1 MRCPLITCT
10 CTVLYMYS
18 IVHVHYTTYNDIMSH
33 VHLYKSQNVIVVLH
47 VSACLYSCSQSTD
60 HVFTIVPDGNACL
73 HDIVSVS
80 QSSPPGPRRG
90 PAVTPQTHSDPS
102 GSGLG
107 SQMFPVKT
115 AYMYMYTIIHVSG
128 VAS

>member
-1 MRCPLITCT
+1 
-10 CTVLYMYS
+10 
-18 IVHVHYTTYNDIMSH
+18 MSH
-33 VHLYKSQNVIVVLH
+33 VHLYKSRNVIVPH
-47 VSACLYSCSQSTD
+47 VNACLYSCSQSTD
-60 HVFTIVPDGNACL
+60 VFTIVPDGNACL

-90 PAVTPQTHSDPS
+90 RAVTPQTHSDPS
-102 GSGLG
+102 GSGSG

-115 AYMYMYTIIHVSG
+115 AYMYMYTIIHVLSG